1 MSHPHV
7 IVIPYPAQGH
17 VIPFM
22 EVALTLANQG
32 FKVTFVNTEFNHK
45 RVIKALS
52 EKDDVH
58 NLVHLV
64 SVPDGL
70 EPFEDRND
78 LLKLTEKTTEVMP
91 GKLQELIEKINE
103 SDDDEIACLI
113 ADGSMGWALEVA
125 DKMGI
130 KRAIFWTAAAAQLA
144 LVLSIPKLI
153 DDGII
158 NNDGILMKNKMIQLS
173 PSMPVMN
180 TKSLLW
186 ACIGD
191 LTIQKIV
198 FELVSRNC
206 KTLEAANWMICNSTH
221 NLEPATFALFPKI
234 SPIGPLLSSKRLGH
248 FWSEDSTCLEW
259 LNQQPPQSVIYVAF
273 GSYTVFDETQFR
285 ELALGIELTNRP
297 FLWVVRPDISNE
309 TNDAYLKGFI
319 ERVGDRGRIVGW
331 APQQNVLDHPSVA
344 CFISHCGWNSTM
356 EGISNGIPF
365 LCWPYF
371 VDQFFNESYICDVWK
386 VGLGFKR
393 DERGI
398 ISHDEIKSKVEQLLG
413 DKTFKAR
420 ALDLKEKA
428 VNAVKEGGCSQKN
441 FSNFIEWMK
450 GKEN

>member
-158 NNDGILMKNKMIQLS
+158 NNDGEAFYSSLPHIQGVTILK
-173 PSMPVMN
+173 
-180 TKSLLW
+180 
-186 ACIGD
+186 
-191 LTIQKIV
+191 
-198 FELVSRNC
+198 
-206 KTLEAANWMICNSTH
+206 
-221 NLEPATFALFPKI
+221 
-234 SPIGPLLSSKRLGH
+234 
-248 FWSEDSTCLEW
+248 
-259 LNQQPPQSVIYVAF
+259 
-273 GSYTVFDETQFR
+273 
-285 ELALGIELTNRP
+285 
-297 FLWVVRPDISNE
+297 
-309 TNDAYLKGFI
+309 
-319 ERVGDRGRIVGW
+319 
-331 APQQNVLDHPSVA
+331 
-344 CFISHCGWNSTM
+344 
-356 EGISNGIPF
+356 
-365 LCWPYF
+365 
-371 VDQFFNESYICDVWK
+371 
-386 VGLGFKR
+386 
-393 DERGI
+393 
-398 ISHDEIKSKVEQLLG
+398 
-413 DKTFKAR
+413 
-420 ALDLKEKA
+420 
-428 VNAVKEGGCSQKN
+428 
-441 FSNFIEWMK
+441 
-450 GKEN
+450 